1 MYIAM
6 INVYRY
12 MNAKRCFN
20 YPYLIFTL
28 MEEIVRIT
36 YVYLQNGIVTRNVF
50 YFFFFSFLYYGLSSK
65 FIVHKS
71 RVKRNN
77 YRGVKLVGRCIYGK
91 AGSRVI

>member
-1 MYIAM
+1 
-6 INVYRY
+6 
-12 MNAKRCFN
+12 
-20 YPYLIFTL
+20 

-50 YFFFFSFLYYGLSSK
+50 ISFFFLYYGLSSK